1 MMWAKLSSGR
11 GDVASTS
18 FETVMMNSQSGSIM
32 TNTSHPSKQIPS
44 VINGIADSL
53 YHQTSSRLP

>member
-44 VINGIADSL
+44 VINGIC
-53 YHQTSSRLP
+53 